1 MASTFNLSNFSANS
15 IANSALNIAAVFGG
29 ATLTIYGPSQPAN
42 ANTALSGQLALAIF
56 TLPAAGSNTVTN
68 PSNNALITF
77 GAISN
82 VTASNTGTATFFR
95 ITNGANTVCDGS
107 VGTSGADCN
116 INSVSISSGATVA
129 ITAFTYT
136 VTE

>member
-42 ANTALSGQLALAIF
+42 ANTVLSGQLALAIF

-82 VTASNTGTATFFR
+82 VTASQYRN
-95 ITNGANTVCDGS
+95 
-107 VGTSGADCN
+107 CN
-116 INSVSISSGATVA
+116 VLQNYQRSQHNLRWISWNFWCGL
-129 ITAFTYT
+129 
-136 VTE
+136 